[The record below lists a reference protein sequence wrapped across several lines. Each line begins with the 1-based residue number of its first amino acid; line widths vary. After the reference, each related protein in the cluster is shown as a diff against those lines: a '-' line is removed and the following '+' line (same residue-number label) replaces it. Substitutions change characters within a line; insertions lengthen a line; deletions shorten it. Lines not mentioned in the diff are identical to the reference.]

1 MQIKSLDVNRKVVII
16 DLLLTS
22 VISTFVAIFLTVNK
36 IKGPFIA
43 SFIISQCIG
52 LLTCGSILFLHW
64 IIKPKNLT
72 VLILISFLGIVTGV
86 AIGWNAGTFILAE
99 YFSFHIPISDDYFV
113 RTGFLGFTISAVI
126 SYFFLLRESLKK
138 SKKEAEEERLKRLSI
153 EKGVLEA
160 NLKLLQAQIEP
171 HFLFNTLSNIFSL
184 IDTDKAKS
192 KAMLKDL
199 INYLRTSLSRTR
211 RDLITIGEEIELIK
225 SYLNI
230 LEVRMSDRLRYKIEL
245 PGDLKEHPFPPM
257 LLQPLVENS
266 VKHGLEP
273 KIEGGEILIRVTE
286 DRDIIRL
293 EVTDTGIQFSP
304 YYDSGVGISNV
315 KERLNLLYG
324 EMGRLILEE
333 NKPSGLKAIIEV
345 PKNHV

>member
-1 MQIKSLDVNRKVVII
+1 
-16 DLLLTS
+16 
-22 VISTFVAIFLTVNK
+22 
-36 IKGPFIA
+36 
-43 SFIISQCIG
+43 
-52 LLTCGSILFLHW
+52 
-64 IIKPKNLT
+64 
-72 VLILISFLGIVTGV
+72 
-86 AIGWNAGTFILAE
+86 
-99 YFSFHIPISDDYFV
+99 
-113 RTGFLGFTISAVI
+113 
-126 SYFFLLRESLKK
+126 
-138 SKKEAEEERLKRLSI
+138 
-153 EKGVLEA
+153 
-160 NLKLLQAQIEP
+160 
-171 HFLFNTLSNIFSL
+171 
-184 IDTDKAKS
+184 
-192 KAMLKDL
+192 MLKDL

-211 RDLITIGEEIELIK
+211 QDLITIGEEIELIK

-245 PGDLKEHPFPPM
+245 PGDLRGHPFPPM

-333 NKPSGLKAIIEV
+333 NKPSGLRAIIEV
-345 PKNHV
+345 PKNHA

>member
-1 MQIKSLDVNRKVVII
+1 MQIKSLDVNRKVVIT

-22 VISTFVAIFLTVNK
+22 VIAAFVAIFLTVNK
-36 IKGPFIA
+36 IKEPFIA

-64 IIKPKNLT
+64 IVKPNNLI
-72 VLILISFLGIVTGV
+72 VLILISFLGIVAGV
-86 AIGWNAGTFILAE
+86 AIGWNTGAFILAE
-99 YFSFHIPISDDYFV
+99 VFSFHIPKSENGFIQ
-113 RTGFLGFTISAVI
+113 TGFLGFTFGAVI
-126 SYFFLLRESLKK
+126 SYFFFIRESLKK
-138 SKKEAEEERLKRLSI
+138 SKKEAEEEKLKRLSI

-211 RDLITIGEEIELIK
+211 QDLITIGEEIELIK

-245 PGDLKEHPFPPM
+245 PGDLKGHPFPPM

-293 EVTDTGIQFSP
+293 EVTDNGVQFSP

-333 NKPSGLKAIIEV
+333 NKPSGLRAIIEV
-345 PKNHV
+345 PKNHA

>member
-1 MQIKSLDVNRKVVII
+1 MQIKSLDVKRKVVIT

-22 VISTFVAIFLTVNK
+22 VAAAFVAVFLTVNK
-36 IKGPFIA
+36 IREPFLA

-52 LLTCGSILFLHW
+52 LMTCGAILFLHW
-64 IIKPKNLT
+64 IVKPNNLI
-72 VLILISFLGIVTGV
+72 VLILISLLGIMAGV
-86 AIGWNAGTFILAE
+86 AIGWNTGAFILAE
-99 YFSFHIPISDDYFV
+99 VFSFHIPRSENSFIQ
-113 RTGFLGFTISAVI
+113 TGFLGFTFGAVI
-126 SYFFLLRESLKK
+126 SYFFLIREYLKK

-171 HFLFNTLSNIFSL
+171 HFLFNTLSNILSL
-184 IDTDKAKS
+184 IDTDKDKG
-192 KAMLKDL
+192 KTMLKDL
-199 INYLRTSLSRTR
+199 INYLRTSLSSTR
-211 RDLITIGEEIELIK
+211 RELITIGEEIELII

-230 LEVRMSDRLRYKIEL
+230 LKIRMSDRLRYKIEL
-245 PGDLKEHPFPPM
+245 PGNLKGHPFPPM

-286 DRDIIRL
+286 DRNVIKL
-293 EVTDTGIQFSP
+293 EVMDTGVQFSP
-304 YYDSGVGISNV
+304 CYNSGVGISNV

-324 EMGRLILEE
+324 EKGRLIMEE